1 MGLFNNVGRYSDIHE
16 YIKSFNQQTQSGL
29 KLDVNNNYD
38 IEGKRLANV
47 GQGVDDDD
55 AVVMH
60 QFASLDSV
68 LETKLA
74 QLKADSLQVDGSSHM
89 TGDLDLRGNKL
100 ILPGEIN
107 MNRKMIKNLGVD
119 ENDDFS
125 AVNMATLKKHSAAI
139 GDIDL
144 QEKYNV
150 LNSKKRLLNELKTHY
165 DSLVSYEEVK
175 ENFLSRVETFT
186 MGTTLDMNLNPI
198 INLKDPTLGKEP
210 ATKDYADEK
219 LSKAGGRMTGSID
232 MGTHEITNLSKPTG
246 NSNAATKK
254 YVDDV
259 DAKVSNKIDIG
270 EIDQKTKKIVNLGAP
285 TSTSDA
291 TTKGYVDSAV
301 FTGDMQGNA
310 IVNLKNPVNSQDAAT
325 KSFVETSLVSQSG
338 LQQNVFLY
346 QMLDD
351 LQSSSESNITV
362 TGIKTFSNTPHTLFK
377 KAYHFTIGKNAQ
389 NEYNARIGF
398 NFYRV
403 PTGEYTYVVE
413 YFPPFMINVSVDCLS
428 TPLNVNKQIFKKFPT
443 YVKNI
448 VQIHK
453 WQMATPD
460 YLMIDLKSKGGAATP
475 TRGNGRLIV
484 YGIKGT
490 HNDVSSSVLD
500 AVYTITNGDML
511 MQAPINMN
519 QKTIKNLPLPTSESQ
534 AASKEYVDLGIF
546 PILNN
551 ATAVFIDS
559 YIQEHAECL
568 YSVERGTKDE
578 VIITLT
584 RTISKIYDKTLSS
597 LDVAQTIVSR
607 RPKLSTSKN
616 ARRYFIT
623 FDGNKRMIANVH
635 LNTVAGKRDTIH
647 AFILFRLNTF
657 AGTNRILRNG
667 LFGNDN
673 GGWDRMVIY
682 SAQAGNN
689 LVIGGAVKDKSEAYG
704 GNNVQ
709 VKAADWKSKANATTL
724 GIWICLSVH
733 WDVPGASSVWVNGK
747 KVKSFQARAVS
758 GERGMSLGD
767 VHSNGTAGLNGDIQ
781 FFVLYKAQY
790 MSDLIIKAHHKM
802 ICERYGVDHD
812 EITFL

>member
-1 MGLFNNVGRYSDIHE
+1 MKRFKMSYSNGMLSESTSGGGKDGKDGLPGVGFKLTS
-16 YIKSFNQQTQSGL
+16 SGDFDL
-29 KLDVNNNYD
+29 QN
-38 IEGKRLANV
+38 KRLTNV
-47 GQGVDDDD
+47 AAGTGNSDAITKHQVD
-55 AVVMH
+55 A
-60 QFASLDSV
+60 L
-68 LETKLA
+68 KN

-119 ENDDFS
+119 ENDDLS

-165 DSLVSYEEVK
+165 DSLVSFEEVK

-186 MGTTLDMNLNPI
+186 MGCQLDMNHHSI
-198 INLKDPTLGKEP
+198 TNLKDPTFGKEA

-219 LSKAGGRMTGSID
+219 LSKAGGRMTGSIN
-232 MGTHEITNLSKPTG
+232 MRTHEITNLAEPTG
-246 NSNAATKK
+246 NANAATKK

-270 EIDQKTKKIVNLGAP
+270 EIDQKTKKIINLGAP

-291 TTKGYVDSAV
+291 ATKGYVDSAV

-351 LQSSSESNITV
+351 LESSSESNITV
-362 TGIKTFSNTPHTLFK
+362 TGIKTFPNTPHTLFK

-403 PTGEYTYVVE
+403 PTGAYTYVVE

-534 AASKEYVDLGIF
+534 AAPKKYVDLGIF

-578 VIITLT
+578 IIMTAT

-657 AGTNRILRNG
+657 AGTNRNLRNG

-682 SAQAGNN
+682 SAQANN
-689 LVIGGAVKDKSEAYG
+689 LVIGGAVKDKSEAYN